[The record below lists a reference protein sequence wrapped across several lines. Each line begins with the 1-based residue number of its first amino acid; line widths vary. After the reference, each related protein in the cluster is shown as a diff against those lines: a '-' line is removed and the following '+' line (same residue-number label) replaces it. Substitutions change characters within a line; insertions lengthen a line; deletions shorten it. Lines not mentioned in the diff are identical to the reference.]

1 MREWDFPHAPNA
13 VVVAD
18 TGAMLALLDRGDR
31 HHQSLRE
38 IYSADPDAWVLPWA
52 ILPEVDYLAATRLGD
67 RAQRLWCDDL
77 VAGAFIVEWGKD
89 GDLTSAQTITSRYRS
104 LSIGL
109 VDAVVMAIA
118 ERLRADIA
126 TLDLRHF
133 GAVRLRHEPRLLPR
147 DAPPRVTPARRQRHK

>member
-1 MREWDFPHAPNA
+1 MI
-13 VVVAD
+13 VAD

-31 HHQSLRE
+31 HHESIRDLYGAE
-38 IYSADPDAWVLPWA
+38 PSAWILPWA
-52 ILPEVDYLAATRLGD
+52 ILPEVDYLVATRLGD
-67 RAQRLWCDDL
+67 RAQRLWCGDL
-77 VAGAFIVEWGKD
+77 ATGAFIVEWSKD
-89 GDLTSAQTITSRYRS
+89 ADLTAAHAIANRYSS

-133 GAVRLRHEPRLLPR
+133 AAVRLQHTPRLLPR
-147 DAPPRVTPARRQRHK
+147 DSSLAAGRSRRRPDRA